1 MSETI
6 PSGFPTRTETLL
18 RAADRA
24 KTATALDPISGA
36 LAQVFEQATEDI
48 ETCDSATENDHLCRY
63 CREDEWPAVIELA
76 DTILSTY

>member
-1 MSETI
+1 MSKT

-24 KTATALDPISGA
+24 KTATALDSISGA
-36 LAQVFEQATEDI
+36 QAQVFKQAAEDI
-48 ETCDSATENDHLCRY
+48 ETCDSATEDDHVCRY

-76 DTILSTY
+76 DAILATY